1 MSIFLVIVRFFSLF
15 NIYWTAYYNEQARAK
30 MKGRFL
36 SISNEHPPE
45 GNVYADKSSLVLD
58 WLLREGLS
66 RESFSLREV
75 ARDARVSLG
84 LVQRIFNI
92 LVLKGLLQVEG
103 IRTAKRFSFN
113 NPKKLIE
120 SWLERYSIVKK
131 CKIRTYRSALSGKSG
146 WFKALKKA
154 GLGADV
160 ILALHSAAE
169 ALGLKNTNLE
179 GLELY
184 VLDPSIKAK
193 LENALQ
199 LEPQE
204 RGYEVLLIEP
214 YYKMLL
220 KKNRKGSKEIGICP
234 LLLTFLDLYHFPLRG
249 QEQAEFMTQRA
260 SELKHIYKN
269 LKNKWKK
276 FKKTRSFQNF

>member
-1 MSIFLVIVRFFSLF
+1 
-15 NIYWTAYYNEQARAK
+15 

-36 SISNEHPPE
+36 IGSNEKFRE
-45 GNVYADKSSLVLD
+45 GNIYSNKSSLVLD

-75 ARDARVSLG
+75 AKDTKVSVG
-84 LVQRIFNI
+84 LVQRVFNI

-103 IRTAKRFSFN
+103 VRTSKRFSFN
-113 NPKKLIE
+113 KPKELLE
-120 SWLERYSIVKK
+120 SWLEHYSIVKK
-131 CKIRTYRSALSGKSG
+131 CKIRTYASALSGKSE
-146 WFKALKKA
+146 WFKALKKS
-154 GLGADV
+154 GLKQNV

-184 VLDPSIKAK
+184 VLDPSIRPK
-193 LENALQ
+193 LESALQ

-220 KKNRKGSKEIGICP
+220 KQNRKDGKEVSICP

-249 QEQAEFMTQRA
+249 QEQAEFIAQRA
-260 SELKHIYKN
+260 PELKRIYKS
-269 LKNKWKK
+269 LKNK
-276 FKKTRSFQNF
+276 

>member
-1 MSIFLVIVRFFSLF
+1 
-15 NIYWTAYYNEQARAK
+15 

-36 SISNEHPPE
+36 VSSNEVPAE
-45 GNVYADKSSLVLD
+45 GNVYADKSSLALD

-75 ARDARVSLG
+75 AKDAGVSLG
-84 LVQRIFNI
+84 LVQRVFNI

-103 IRTAKRFSFN
+103 VRTAKRFSFN
-113 NPKKLIE
+113 KPKELLE
-120 SWLERYSIVKK
+120 SWLDHYSIVKK
-131 CKIRTYRSALSGKSG
+131 CKIRTYRSAFSDKSE
-146 WFKALKKA
+146 WFKALKKS

-169 ALGLKNTNLE
+169 ALGLKNTNLQ

-184 VLDPSIKAK
+184 VLDPSLRSK
-193 LENALQ
+193 LESALQ

-204 RGYEVLLIEP
+204 RGYDVLFIEP

-220 KKNRKGSKEIGICP
+220 KQNKNDGKEIGVCP

-249 QEQAEFMTQRA
+249 QEQAEFIAQRA
-260 SELKHIYKN
+260 PELKHIYKS
-269 LKNKWKK
+269 LKNK
-276 FKKTRSFQNF
+276 

>member
-1 MSIFLVIVRFFSLF
+1 
-15 NIYWTAYYNEQARAK
+15 

-36 SISNEHPPE
+36 VSSNEDPAE

-66 RESFSLREV
+66 KESFSLREV
-75 ARDARVSLG
+75 AKEAGVSLG
-84 LVQRIFNI
+84 LVQRVFNI

-103 IRTAKRFSFN
+103 IRTSKRFSFN
-113 NPKKLIE
+113 KPKELLE
-120 SWLERYSIVKK
+120 SWLEHYSIVKK
-131 CKIRTYRSALSGKSG
+131 CKIRTYRSALSGKSE
-146 WFKALKKA
+146 WFKALKKS
-154 GLGADV
+154 GFEQSV

-184 VLDPSIKAK
+184 VLDPSIRAK

-220 KKNRKGSKEIGICP
+220 KQNRKADKEIGICP
-234 LLLTFLDLYHFPLRG
+234 LLLAFLDLYHFPLRG
-249 QEQAEFMTQRA
+249 QEQAEFIAQRA
-260 SELKHIYKN
+260 PELKRIYKSP
-269 LKNKWKK
+269 KNK
-276 FKKTRSFQNF
+276 